1 LFFNSD
7 LNWQV
12 MKIYLTELDA
22 IYELHKIGYTHDFQM
37 SGNDLLW
44 IQGKILVRAEDLV
57 INEYHEFID
66 HSRKG
71 ASIIVFGVVAPDHNI
86 KGILIRHH
94 TMNSLK
100 TTPVILNKIRNRVIF
115 SSVKIPK
122 KLINQAK

>member
-1 LFFNSD
+1 
-7 LNWQV
+7 
-12 MKIYLTELDA
+12 MKIYLTEQDA
-22 IYELHKIGYTHDFQM
+22 IYELHKIGYTHDFKM
-37 SGNDLLW
+37 SGYDLLW

-71 ASIIVFGVVAPDHNI
+71 ASIIVFGVVAPYHNI
-86 KGILIRHH
+86 KGILITHH

-115 SSVKIPK
+115 STVKIQK